1 MFSFRDDVNI
11 NYSTCIREGLLPSV
25 DTRSL
30 ALTVGL
36 RDCYNSMS
44 LLTKYKGYESVHHF
58 DPTKIRNVVLL
69 SHSGAG
75 KTSLGEAML
84 FCSGVTSR
92 LGSVVDGTTVSDYDP
107 AEIKRQI
114 SINLSVLPYQWR
126 ECKLNII
133 DTPGYPDF
141 VGEVKA
147 GIRICEGAIVVV
159 CAVSGAE
166 VGTEQV
172 WGYVNEANLP
182 CFIFVNKMDRENAN
196 FFSVLKDIQAKLS
209 ARCLPIQLPI
219 GSQKDFQ
226 GVVDLVQKKGYAGTG
241 TQLKEVEIPASLAE
255 DVASYREKLVEAVI
269 EVDDELISRYLEGG
283 EISHEELYKCIK
295 EAVRQRK
302 VVPVFVGSALKN
314 IAVNLLMDAV
324 VDYLPSLAECCD
336 IKAINVSTGAEEAVQ
351 PVANAPLSALVFK
364 TVNDPR
370 VGKISYFRVYSGT
383 ISSNSQVWN
392 SEKSTTERV
401 GQLFV
406 VRGKT
411 QEPVAQLVAGDIGA
425 VAKLAVTSTGDTLS
439 VREHPLRLP
448 AISFP
453 QPVLNM
459 AVHPKSR
466 ADLDKMSTVLPKL
479 CEEDPTLKVQR
490 EVDIGE
496 ILLCGTGE
504 AHLETAA
511 EKLSS
516 KYGVE
521 VSLELPKVPYR
532 ETVTV
537 PVKAEY
543 KHKKQT
549 GGHGQYGHVFLELE
563 PLPRG
568 SGFEF
573 TERVVGGAV
582 PRNYIPAVEKGVN
595 EARIE
600 GVLAGY
606 PVVDIRVTLYDG
618 SSHPVDSSD
627 MAFKIA
633 GAQALKKGLAQ
644 GQPVLLEP
652 VVNLTITVPES
663 FTGDIIGD
671 LNTKRARVLGMRPVD
686 GLNVIQA
693 QAPLAEVLR
702 YAVDLRSITQGRG
715 TFTMEFSHYEEVP
728 PQITQKIIAQ
738 RAQSQ

>member
-1 MFSFRDDVNI
+1 
-11 NYSTCIREGLLPSV
+11 
-25 DTRSL
+25 
-30 ALTVGL
+30 
-36 RDCYNSMS
+36 
-44 LLTKYKGYESVHHF
+44 VHHV
-58 DPTKIRNVVLL
+58 DSSKIRNVVLL

-75 KTSLGEAML
+75 KTSLAEAML
-84 FCSGVTSR
+84 FNSGMINR

-114 SINLSVLPYQWR
+114 SINLSLLPCEWR
-126 ECKLNII
+126 GHKLNII

-147 GIRICEGAIVVV
+147 GLRVSEGAIVVV
-159 CAVSGAE
+159 CAVSGVE

-172 WGYVNEANLP
+172 WGYVNEAKLP
-182 CFIFVNKMDRENAN
+182 CFVFVNKMDRENAN
-196 FFSVLKDIQAKLS
+196 FFNVLKDIQAKLG
-209 ARCLPIQLPI
+209 AKCVPIQLPI
-219 GSQKDFQ
+219 GSQKDFR
-226 GVVDLVQKKGYAGTG
+226 GIVDLIKKKGYAGS
-241 TQLKEVEIPASLAE
+241 QLQETEIPSSLLD
-255 DVASYREKLVEAVI
+255 DVALYREKLVEAVI
-269 EVDDELISRYLEGG
+269 EVDDELINRYLEGG
-283 EISHEELYKCIK
+283 EISDEEIYKCVR

-302 VVPVFVGSALKN
+302 VVPVFLGSALKN
-314 IAVNLLMDAV
+314 VAVNLLLDAV
-324 VDYLPSLAECCD
+324 VDYLPSLVECGAV
-336 IKAINVSTGAEEAVQ
+336 KAINVSDGTDEMVE
-351 PVANAPLSALVFK
+351 PSPEAPLSALVFK

-370 VGKISYFRVYSGT
+370 VGKISYFRIYSGT

-392 SEKSTTERV
+392 SERGAIERV

-406 VRGKT
+406 VRGKV
-411 QEPVAQLVAGDIGA
+411 QEPVSQLVAGDVGA
-425 VAKLAVTSTGDTLS
+425 VAKLAVTGTGDTLG
-439 VREHPLRLP
+439 VREHPLKLSP
-448 AISFP
+448 ISFP

-490 EVDIGE
+490 EVEIGE
-496 ILLCGTGE
+496 ILLCGMGE
-504 AHLETAA
+504 THLEVAA

-521 VSLELPKVPYR
+521 VNLELPKVPYK
-532 ETVTV
+532 ETITV

-595 EARIE
+595 EAKAE

-627 MAFKIA
+627 MSFKIA

-652 VVNLTITVPES
+652 VMNMTITVPES

-671 LNTKRARVLGMRPVD
+671 LNTKRARVLGMRPAD
-686 GLNVIQA
+686 SFNVIQA
-693 QAPLAEVLR
+693 QVPLAEVLR

-728 PQITQKIIAQ
+728 HQIAQKIIAQ
-738 RAQSQ
+738 RTRPQ